1 MVIQALQFPVY
12 IPAMRV
18 IIAITNTNPASIT
31 TSFDGINPAN
41 HGYLTGTIVRIDV
54 PNGYGMTQINQQFGP
69 ITVTSPTTF
78 TIPIDAIAYDV
89 FVFPNTFPEN
99 RQEAQSVPI
108 GEDNGMLTA
117 ATFNQL

>member
-12 IPAMRV
+12 KPAMRV
-18 IIAITNTNPASIT
+18 IIAITNTNPASVT
-31 TSFDGINPAN
+31 TSFDGINPAP

-54 PNGYGMTQINQQFGP
+54 PLGFGMFQINQQFGP
-69 ITVTSPTTF
+69 ITVTGPNTF
-78 TIPIDAIAYDV
+78 TIPIDAIAYDA
-89 FVFPNTFPEN
+89 FVFPATFPEN